1 MNNLTKH
8 QKIINALY
16 AFFVY
21 NSEKNVRYNISN
33 NVCTF
38 FYISRISHCIIL

>member
-21 NSEKNVRYNISN
+21 NSEKNVRYIPNLTLHNFVASK
-33 NVCTF
+33 
-38 FYISRISHCIIL
+38 ILLTQH